1 MRQAQRLGRH
11 CQLFHEQLRP
21 KGPLTEPIV
30 FDGLRNFEYSQF
42 HPSEFHIVVG
52 KHSHFMHGFTHS
64 ELKRMGTMTPK
75 QKKENERIQRK
86 YGTPPKNTVR
96 DEVARVLRIATATS
110 KTVVLHSDEHYIYP
124 RAIKRLK
131 HLEHVEHRTT
141 SSKAVRHPN
150 NPLFVVN
157 NTDSLVRHSMSGQK
171 RETIAFSKL
180 IASAV
185 SVMWVLVAWKNY
197 VKHVSEQNQEGS
209 PAMRLGLC
217 KHRIRPHRLLTW
229 RLFPSRIELP
239 KEWVA
244 HYYRRLKTRQLPQ
257 GRLHTLR
264 YAA

>member
-1 MRQAQRLGRH
+1 M
-11 CQLFHEQLRP
+11 LFHEQLRP
-21 KGPLTEPIV
+21 KGPVLEPLA

-52 KHSHFMHGFTHS
+52 KRSHYMYGFTHS
-64 ELKRMGTMTPK
+64 ELKRMGNMTAK
-75 QKKENERIQRK
+75 QKAKNAQIQREF
-86 YGTPPKNTVR
+86 GTPPKNSVR
-96 DEVARVLRIATATS
+96 DEVARVLQIATAGS
-110 KTVVLHSDEHYIYP
+110 KEVVLHSDEHYIYP
-124 RAIKRLK
+124 RALKRLK
-131 HLEHVEHRTT
+131 HLESIEHHTT

-185 SVMWVLVAWKNY
+185 SVMWVTVAWKNY
-197 VKHVSEQNQEGS
+197 VKHVSEQNQRGS

-217 KHRIRPHRLLTW
+217 KHRIRPMRLLSW

-239 KEWVA
+239 TAWVA
-244 HYYRRLKTRQLPQ
+244 HYYRLLTTRELPT
-257 GRLHTLR
+257 GLRHTLR
-264 YAA
+264 YAV